1 MSVVT
6 ISRGSFSG
14 GKLIAQNL
22 AEALQFRCIDRD
34 VIVERA
40 TAGCDASHDELR
52 KALDKPPTFLE
63 RLRHKR
69 YIYLAVIQAA
79 LAEEV
84 QYGRAVYH
92 GNAGHFLLKGG
103 GPVFCVRIIAP
114 MEYRI
119 SMAQQRLG
127 LGRHEVISYIETV
140 DEERKKWA
148 QYLYGVDWT
157 DPSLYDL
164 VINLAHVDLDTAC
177 GTIANAIQHQKCFQ
191 FDDACEAAMHD
202 LALASRIRAN
212 LALNPPTSSLELE
225 VTAKDGKVRVKGK
238 IATVDQID
246 EIHRVARQIGEVTDV
261 NLEELTSPVVA

>member
-14 GKLIAQNL
+14 GKLLAENL
-22 AEALQFRCIDRD
+22 AENLQYRCVDRD

-40 TAGCDASHDELR
+40 TAACSASPNELK
-52 KALDKPPTFLE
+52 KALDKPPTFLD
-63 RLRHKR
+63 RLKHKR

-84 QYGRAVYH
+84 QDGRVVYH
-92 GNAGHFLLKGG
+92 GHAGHFLLKGG

-114 MEYRI
+114 TEFRI
-119 SMAQQRLG
+119 AMAQKRLG
-127 LGRHEVISYIETV
+127 LGRREVVSYIEKV

-157 DPSLYDL
+157 DASLYDMVVNL
-164 VINLAHVDLDTAC
+164 VHVDLDFAC
-177 GTIANAIQHQKCFQ
+177 ETVANAIRRQKCFQ
-191 FDDACEAAMHD
+191 LDDECRAAMHD
-202 LALASRIRAN
+202 LAVASRIRAN
-212 LALNPPTSSLELE
+212 LALNAPTSALELE
-225 VTAKDGKVRVKGK
+225 VAAKDGRVRLTGK

-246 EIHRVARQIGEVTDV
+246 EIYRVARQVEGVTEINVD
-261 NLEELTSPVVA
+261 ELVSPVVA